1 MFFSLRLNILSWLPL
16 IFVLLSL
23 TACGFHPRGQAM
35 APSPQLSPA
44 LVSGLPVHHPFYR
57 ELTHQL
63 ELSGVDLTTDK
74 QAASTLLKIHSQRA
88 DRRILSVNARNKTV
102 EYEIEESL
110 EYSVQRPPG
119 TQEGEHLF
127 LKANRILFNPG
138 IQILGRDRE
147 ENLLRADMY
156 KQLARLLIN
165 QLAAPR

>member
-1 MFFSLRLNILSWLPL
+1 MD
-16 IFVLLSL
+16 
-23 TACGFHPRGQAM
+23 
-35 APSPQLSPA
+35 PSTQLSPV
-44 LVSGLPVHHPFYR
+44 LVSGLPGHHPFYR

-74 QAASTLLKIHSQRA
+74 LAASTLLKIHSQRTG
-88 DRRILSVNARNKTV
+88 RRALSVDARNKTV

-110 EYSVQRPPG
+110 EYSIQYPQGASVS
-119 TQEGEHLF
+119 EHQF

-147 ENLLRADMY
+147 ETLLRKDMY

-165 QLAAPR
+165 QLAAIR

>member
-1 MFFSLRLNILSWLPL
+1 MD
-16 IFVLLSL
+16 
-23 TACGFHPRGQAM
+23 
-35 APSPQLSPA
+35 PSPQLSPV
-44 LVSGLPVHHPFYR
+44 LVSGLPGHHPFYR

-74 QAASTLLKIHSQRA
+74 QAASTLLKIHSQKT

-119 TQEGEHLF
+119 TQEGEHLS

-138 IQILGRDRE
+138 TQILGRDRE
-147 ENLLRADMY
+147 ETLLRADMY

-165 QLAAPR
+165 QLAAIR